1 MVILTMIISK
11 AEILKRIKKI
21 FEGLTQ
27 TEIAKICGISQPAVN
42 KYFKKGIIPSYTIM
56 LRIAKYAHV
65 SLDWLLTGEEPK
77 ELWAAKIRE
86 EEAIY
91 KAPLISIY
99 TNAQWRELL
108 QNQISDKD
116 YISIPIISEHIAARD
131 PLTIKEKDIESFAY
145 VRKTWVERGHTYIC
159 LRVRCNCMHPI
170 ISEGFVVAIDLSEN
184 NPLKLEHKIVA
195 ARYHGSVTIRYLKL
209 TEKDNVLLPLNT
221 ADTKPIVI
229 RRTAPNQ
236 IIGKVFWWWG
246 KQK

>member
-1 MVILTMIISK
+1 MIINK
-11 AEILKRIKKI
+11 AEILKRIKKV

-65 SLDWLLTGEEPK
+65 SLDWLLTGEEPR
-77 ELWAAKIRE
+77 ELLASAVRE
-86 EEAIY
+86 KEAIY
-91 KAPLISIY
+91 EAPVISIY
-99 TNAQWRELL
+99 TNAQWKELL
-108 QNQISDKD
+108 QHQISDKD
-116 YISIPIISEHIAARD
+116 CISIPIISEPIAARD

-145 VRKTWVERGHTYIC
+145 ARKAWVERGHTYIC
-159 LRVRCNCMHPI
+159 LQVRCNCMHPI

-209 TEKDNVLLPLNT
+209 TEKDNVLLPLST
-221 ADTKPIVI
+221 ADIKPIVI

-236 IIGKVFWWWG
+236 IIGKVSWWWG
-246 KQK
+246 KQR